1 MTNRA
6 DPPRTI
12 LSGAAIFDGT
22 TLRSGHALVIEGGRI
37 VAILPEGAVPEGAR
51 IILPGGTL
59 APGFIDLQVNG
70 GGGLMVD
77 GSTDVAALRAICAA
91 HIGLG
96 ATGILPTLITDTP
109 EATAS
114 VIAAGIA
121 ATAAQVPGFL
131 GLHLEGPHLDPR
143 RKGAHDPALIR
154 RMEPADLARLCDAAR
169 ALPALIVTV
178 SPASVTPEQIA
189 TLTAAGAIVSI
200 GHSEATEAEAR
211 GAFLAGARCVTHLFN
226 AMSQLGNREPGLV
239 GATLDSAVAAGLIA
253 DGLHVAPSTLR
264 VALTARPG
272 GLFLVSDAMAVAGT
286 DLTEF
291 TLGNRRILRKDGRLV
306 LEDGTLAGAD
316 LSLPRAVQVL
326 IQSVGAA
333 PERALAMASTIPAQL
348 IGAAS
353 RLGSLSIGAE
363 ADLVHFDQD
372 WTLTGVWKGGAK
384 FR

>member
-1 MTNRA
+1 MTHRA
-6 DPPRTI
+6 GPPQTI

-22 TLRSGHALVIEGGRI
+22 TLRSGHALVIEEGRI
-37 VAILPEGAVPEGAR
+37 AAILPEGAAPKGAR
-51 IILPGGTL
+51 VILPGGTL

-77 GSTDVAALRAICAA
+77 GRTDVAALRMICAA

-121 ATAAQVPGFL
+121 AAAAQVPGFL

-143 RKGAHDPALIR
+143 RKGAHDPELIR
-154 RMEPADLARLCDAAR
+154 PMEPADLARLCDAAR

-200 GHSEATEAEAR
+200 GHSEATEAETRA
-211 GAFLAGARCVTHLFN
+211 AFHAGARCVTHLFN

-239 GATLDSAVAAGLIA
+239 GATLDSTVAAGLIA

-264 VALTARPG
+264 VALTARPD

-291 TLGNRRILRKDGRLV
+291 TLGERRILRKDGRLV

-333 PERALAMASTIPAQL
+333 PERALAMASAIPAQL

-353 RLGSLSIGAE
+353 RLGYLSIGAA
-363 ADLVHFDQD
+363 ADLVHLGQD
-372 WTLTGVWKGGAK
+372 WTLEGVWKDGIK

>member
-1 MTNRA
+1 MTHRA
-6 DPPRTI
+6 GPRQTI

-22 TLRSGHALVIEGGRI
+22 TLRSGHALVIEEGRI
-37 VAILPEGAVPEGAR
+37 AAILPEGAAPKGVR
-51 IILPGGTL
+51 VVLPGGTL

-91 HIGLG
+91 HIRLG

-121 ATAAQVPGFL
+121 AAAAQVPGFL

-154 RMEPADLARLCDAAR
+154 PMEPADLARLCDAAR

-211 GAFLAGARCVTHLFN
+211 AAFHAGARCVTHLFN
-226 AMSQLGNREPGLV
+226 AMSQLGNREPGVV
-239 GATLDSAVAAGLIA
+239 GATLDSTVAAGLIA

-264 VALTARPG
+264 VALAARAD

-291 TLGNRRILRKDGRLV
+291 TLGERRILRKDGRLV

-326 IQSVGAA
+326 IQSVGIP
-333 PERALAMASTIPAQL
+333 PERALAMASAIPAQL
-348 IGAAS
+348 IGAAAS
-353 RLGSLSIGAE
+353 LGHFAPGMAADIVHLS
-363 ADLVHFDQD
+363 DD
-372 WTLTGVWKGGAK
+372 WGLQGVWKGGVK
-384 FR
+384 HQ

>member
-1 MTNRA
+1 MTQRSA
-6 DPPRTI
+6 PPRTI
-12 LSGAAIFDGT
+12 LSGATIFDGT
-22 TLRSGHALVIEGGRI
+22 TLRIGHALVIEKGH
-37 VAILPEGAVPEGAR
+37 VAAILPEGAAPEGAR
-51 IILPGGTL
+51 ITLPGGTL

-77 GSTDVAALRAICAA
+77 GSTDVAALRQICAA

-121 ATAAQVPGFL
+121 AAAAQVPGFL

-154 RMEPADLARLCDAAR
+154 AMDATDLARLCDAAQ
-169 ALPALIVTV
+169 ALPALVVTV

-189 TLTAAGAIVSI
+189 TLTAAGVIVSI

-211 GAFLAGARCVTHLFN
+211 AAFRAGARCVTHLFN

-239 GATLDSAVAAGLIA
+239 GATLDSTVAAGLIA

-264 VALTARPG
+264 VALAARPH

-286 DLTEF
+286 ELTEF
-291 TLGNRRILRKDGRLV
+291 MLGGRRILRKDGRLV

-326 IQSVGAA
+326 VQSVGTP
-333 PERALAMASTIPAQL
+333 PERALAMASAIPAQL
-348 IGAAS
+348 IGAAT
-353 RLGSLSIGAE
+353 RVGHLAPGMAADIVHLG
-363 ADLVHFDQD
+363 HD
-372 WTLTGVWKGGAK
+372 WGLQGVWKGGVK
-384 FR
+384 QQ